1 MIVEYK
7 HVDDFNDPDA
17 SLIAA
22 APDLLGEAQVLRCLA
37 SSPRF
42 QAMTVADALAE
53 LAANGCGHD
62 GGAAI
67 AKAKGGR
74 ADRGG
79 IMFAASSLLP
89 ADSRADYHVIDN
101 ADARLISAS
110 PDLLAACEAVYA
122 AFGLKDT
129 LPLGFP
135 PALERLLKDAIAKA
149 TGGAA

>member
-1 MIVEYK
+1 M
-7 HVDDFNDPDA
+7 NSA
-17 SLIAA
+17 
-22 APDLLGEAQVLRCLA
+22 DL
-37 SSPRF
+37 RF
-42 QAMTVADALAE
+42 
-53 LAANGCGHD
+53 
-62 GGAAI
+62 
-67 AKAKGGR
+67 AKRDR

-149 TGGAA
+149 NGGAA